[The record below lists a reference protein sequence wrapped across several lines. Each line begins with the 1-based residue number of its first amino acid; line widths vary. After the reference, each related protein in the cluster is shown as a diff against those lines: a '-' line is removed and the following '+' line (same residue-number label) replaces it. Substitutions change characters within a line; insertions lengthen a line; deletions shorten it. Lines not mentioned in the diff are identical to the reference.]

1 VTAASKAARST
12 VLVWVGVV
20 TSVIAELPVW
30 LELTRRPALLATPR
44 YAAWLIL
51 LLGFL
56 AAFVIATR
64 HRPDAPR
71 RWPLPL
77 LAVQSLCAIGSS
89 LLVYNSLSAVPF
101 VIVASQLPEVLGAV
115 PALLWIGAQTAAFTA
130 ALIAGAG
137 AVNGL
142 ILGTVF
148 SGFQL
153 FAFYTFR
160 IAESEREAR
169 ASLEQAHESLLA
181 TRRLLAES
189 TRAAERLRIARE
201 LHDVLGHHLTALSL
215 HLEAALHDPNTPD
228 GLARQR
234 VATAQELAKGLLREV
249 REVVSTLRQDES
261 ESGGPGGELRL
272 AAALAALSA
281 GVEEPQ
287 VHLIVQPEAGLGD
300 PDVTHAVLRCAQE
313 LFTNALRHA
322 RARNLYIEVAAGDV
336 EGEYGG
342 GITLQARDDG
352 HGAAEV
358 VPGHGLRGMRERIE
372 KLGGHLEIES
382 APGEGFAVTAWIPR
396 QEETAS

>member
-1 VTAASKAARST
+1 M

-30 LELTRRPALLATPR
+30 LELTRRPGLLATPR

-56 AAFVIATR
+56 AAFVTATR

-89 LLVYNSLSAVPF
+89 VLVYNSLSAVPF
-101 VIVASQLPEVLGAV
+101 VIVASQLPEVLGLV
-115 PALLWIGAQTAAFTA
+115 PALLWIGAQTAAFAA
-130 ALIAGAG
+130 ALVAGAG

-148 SGFQL
+148 AGFQL

-201 LHDVLGHHLTALSL
+201 LHDILGHHLTALSL
-215 HLEAALHDPNTPD
+215 HLEAALHAPD
-228 GLARQR
+228 DLARQR
-234 VATAQELAKGLLREV
+234 VLTAQELAKGLLREV

-287 VHLIVQPEAGLGD
+287 VHLTVQPEAGLGD
-300 PDVTHAVLRCAQE
+300 PGVTHAVLRCAQE

-336 EGEYGG
+336 GGEYGG

-352 HGAAEV
+352 RGTAEV

-372 KLGGHLEIES
+372 KLGGRLDIES

-396 QEETAS
+396 QEETPS